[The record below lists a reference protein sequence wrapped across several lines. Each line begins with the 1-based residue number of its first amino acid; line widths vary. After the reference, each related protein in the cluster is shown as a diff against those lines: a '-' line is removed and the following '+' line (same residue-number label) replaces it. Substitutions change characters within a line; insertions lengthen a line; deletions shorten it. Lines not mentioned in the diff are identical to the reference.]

1 MTTKILIPTPLR
13 PYADRRDA
21 VEADG
26 QTVGELLADLTRK
39 HAGLRAHLFN
49 EQGKLR
55 SFVNVYVNDEDI
67 RYLQKEQTLVS
78 ATDTVS
84 IVPSVAGGTPTDTDT
99 RKWRGAPADLPQLT
113 NDEVKRYSRHLIM
126 PEVGMDG
133 AATTQ
138 GGQRAVHRRGRARIA
153 GRNVPCCRRRR
164 HRRYRGL
171 RRRGPQQPPAP
182 DHPRDVGRRPVEA
195 GLGKGSNSRD

>member
-55 SFVNVYVNDEDI
+55 SFVNVYVNDEGHPVPAERADPGVSDRHGQHSPVGRGRHAN
-67 RYLQKEQTLVS
+67 RYRHAQMARCAS
-78 ATDTVS
+78 R
-84 IVPSVAGGTPTDTDT
+84 PSTADQRRGEKVQPALDHAGG
-99 RKWRGAPADLPQLT
+99 
-113 NDEVKRYSRHLIM
+113 RH
-126 PEVGMDG
+126 GR